1 MVKLGLSG
9 ALVAVVLGV
18 LASPAAAVIAPIAMT
33 SAPVAA
39 NGGYELKGR
48 VYTYEADTTYHFEY
62 GTTTAYGSSAPVPD
76 ADIGTQAIVD
86 VSQLVTGLTPNTTY
100 HFRIVAQN
108 SGGPGMSADGTFT
121 TSETAPPA
129 GGGSPTGPP
138 GGGGSEGS
146 GQTTPPAPGST
157 LHLKIVTAKGSRI
170 LADGKG
176 HTLYS
181 LSVEK
186 KGRFVCTEKSGCL
199 GIWKPLLVPAG
210 GSVKAPAGVRLG
222 SVARPEGGRQ
232 ATFRGLPLYT
242 FVEDTKRGQANGE
255 GLKDVGTWHAV
266 KLPKPRPKPH
276 P

>member
-9 ALVAVVLGV
+9 AIVAFVLGV
-18 LASPAAAVIAPIAMT
+18 LASPAAAVIAPIATT

-48 VYTYEADTTYHFEY
+48 VYTYEADTTYRFEY

-86 VSQLVTGLTPNTTY
+86 VSQLVTGLAPNTTY

-108 SGGPGMSADGTFT
+108 SGGTGTSPDGTFT
-121 TSETAPPA
+121 TSEAAAPPGS
-129 GGGSPTGPP
+129 GGPTT
-138 GGGGSEGS
+138 GGGSEG
-146 GQTTPPAPGST
+146 GGPTTSPAPGGT
-157 LHLKIVTAKGSRI
+157 VHLGIVTAKGKRL
-170 LADGKG
+170 LADSRG

-186 KGRFVCTEKSGCL
+186 NGRFVCTEKSGCL
-199 GIWKPLLVPAG
+199 GIWKPLLIPTG
-210 GSVKAPAGVRLG
+210 GSAKAPTGVKLG

-232 ATFRGLPLYT
+232 ATYRGLPLYT
-242 FVEDTKRGQANGE
+242 FVQDTKRGQTNGE

-266 KLPKPRPKPH
+266 KLPKPRPKS
-276 P
+276 